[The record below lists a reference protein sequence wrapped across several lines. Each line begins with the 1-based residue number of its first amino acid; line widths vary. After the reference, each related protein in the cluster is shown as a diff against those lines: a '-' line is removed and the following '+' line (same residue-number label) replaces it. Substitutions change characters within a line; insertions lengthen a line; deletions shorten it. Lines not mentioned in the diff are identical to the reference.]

1 MIAAAQ
7 AMGGVGMGIFGAV
20 WQTTLQQHVPEEALS
35 RVSAWDWMGS
45 FLFLPLGLIAAG
57 PVSDL
62 IGISATLWISVV
74 WAIVSTLAVVL
85 VPSVRNLRR
94 LDEPERER
102 EKAWPSCPASRPR
115 RSMAAEL
122 GRDDVLAAREAI
134 AGRLHRRRCSPR
146 PRSRSASARPSI

>member
-1 MIAAAQ
+1 VIAAAQ

-62 IGISATLWISVV
+62 IGIATTLWISVT
-74 WAIVSTLAVVL
+74 WAVASTLAVLL

-94 LDEPERER
+94 LDGPEPEPESALAVLPG
-102 EKAWPSCPASRPR
+102 EPA
-115 RSMAAEL
+115 
-122 GRDDVLAAREAI
+122 EAFH
-134 AGRLHRRRCSPR
+134 GS
-146 PRSRSASARPSI
+146 